1 MTPILKI
8 ELLYYLYR
16 FGCKRHIVNI
26 NPLVIIPIDNLMNPL
41 GFEDFKVEF
50 VDLCKRWSYTED
62 YVYSKVKGVIDLLV
76 EGGQFN
82 FNLN

>member
-1 MTPILKI
+1 MTPIPKI

-50 VDLCKRWSYTED
+50 ADLCKKWNYTED
-62 YVYSKVKGVIDLLV
+62 HIYDKCKSAIRLLV
-76 EGGQFN
+76 ENEQFN
-82 FNLN
+82 FTI